1 VHCAVALVA
10 TAAGTQAGV
19 TEAMLDEELLDE
31 ALLAPPPQ
39 AVNIMKTRNGATA

>member
-1 VHCAVALVA
+1 VHCAVAFVA

-31 ALLAPPPQ
+31 ALLLPPQ
-39 AVNIMKTRNGATA
+39 AVNIKMRDSAKA